1 MHHIIIASSHALITI
16 IPNCVTQRAYH
27 RLLMSTTL
35 EITGYGEP
43 AHAALAN
50 TVERYKREDPLSPV
64 SVIVWSNYMGIA
76 ARRALGQRR
85 GVAAVNFLTPY
96 RLAELLGS
104 TAVAATGKRPIS
116 TPVLAAAVRAVLSDE
131 PGRFEGVHTHPATE
145 RSLVKAHRT
154 LSAVPDHKLDD
165 LAQRTSLTDEVVR
178 VYRAVNRETAHHY
191 YNERDII
198 EAAVEAAAQGSAGLV
213 ELGAPIL
220 FLPQRLKADH
230 ARLLTALGRH
240 TELHVIA
247 GATGCT
253 EADEPVRL
261 AVEQLGAK
269 WSPPSATL
277 SVADRALS
285 VSDADEEVRHALRS
299 IVAASLEGI
308 PHNRCAVLYGSHDP
322 YSRILG
328 DAFDAAGIEWFGQT
342 VRTTESSLMGRALFD
357 MLSLGDHD
365 YSRENVF
372 AWLAGAPVQQ
382 PDRRRIP
389 LMEWE
394 RASRAA
400 GVVSGPGQ
408 WQDRLIRWA
417 QDRKSEAEQF
427 SGDEDQQWRIDRMH
441 READSATELAE
452 FVASLVGDL
461 RRGHG
466 LETWSELAKW
476 CRSLIGAYL
485 GSESRRESW
494 PAHEKRAA
502 ERIAT
507 AIDRIGDLDG
517 IDPHPGVAAFRRALE
532 SQIADDLG
540 LHGKFGHGVLVG
552 PVDLA
557 VGLELDHVVVLGL
570 ADGTMPAR
578 RRDDPLVPDHARQA
592 AELDLPTRADQIR
605 DTHRALLSV
614 MAASGHTLFMFP
626 RGDLRKNA
634 QRTPSRWLLDTCE
647 ARDGVR
653 PTAEDLSRETGDW
666 LVEVPS
672 FVAGL
677 RAADFPA
684 HEQEY
689 DMRAL
694 LDWRDRHGSVS
705 KAPQLKQRQAL
716 GRGVRL
722 IEGRYSNRFTR
733 FDGNLCEG
741 ISADARKRLDPTEG
755 VTSTTRLEAWAKC
768 PHAYFLRHVLG
779 INPVEDPDEQYR
791 ISSLTTGHLVHTV
804 IDRWIIEAR
813 RNGSIPRPM
822 QPWTSDAV
830 ERLVEIGE
838 EEAAGFE
845 RRGLVGRGV
854 YWQRDKRVFLNDLRE
869 FARFDSKQREEHNA
883 TPFASELTFGMPD
896 GRSKAIELPLP
907 GGRSIKLRGAI
918 DRVDQVIG
926 GDLSIIDYKSGST
939 SAFKNLEEDPFVNG
953 TRLQLLLY
961 SLAARRLLG
970 LPEASVF
977 AAYWF
982 VTRKGGFKQHG
993 YRITPELEEAGLKT
1007 VADIVEGIGSGLFPA
1022 HPADPKFRL
1031 WVDCDY
1037 CEPDG
1042 LGLNHQHRDWQ
1053 RKQGDPFLSPYLE
1066 VNGGDNG

>member
-1 MHHIIIASSHALITI
+1 MPIT
-16 IPNCVTQRAYH
+16 
-27 RLLMSTTL
+27 LD
-35 EITGYGEP
+35 ITAYGEP

-50 TVERYKREDPLSPV
+50 AVERYKREDPLSPV
-64 SVIVWSNYMGIA
+64 SVIVCSNYMGIA

-85 GVAAVNFLTPY
+85 GMAAVNFLTPY

-104 TAVAATGKRPIS
+104 AAVAATGKRPIS
-116 TPVLAAAVRAVLSDE
+116 TPVLAGAVRSVLSDE

-145 RSLVKAHRT
+145 QSLMRAHRT
-154 LSAVPDHKLDD
+154 LSAVPDHKLDG
-165 LAQRTSLTDEVVR
+165 LARRTSLTGEVVR
-178 VYRAVNRETAHHY
+178 VYRAVNCETAADY
-191 YNERDII
+191 YNQRDLVD
-198 EAAVEAAAQGSAGLV
+198 AAVEAVAQESAGLA

-220 FLPQRLKADH
+220 FLPQRLTADH

-240 TELHVIA
+240 TELHVIV
-247 GATGCT
+247 GATGCA

-261 AVEQLGAK
+261 AVEQIGAK
-269 WSPPSATL
+269 WSPPSTTM

-299 IVAASLEGI
+299 IVAASLEGT

-322 YSRILG
+322 YSRILS
-328 DAFDAAGIEWFGQT
+328 DALDAAGIEWFGQT
-342 VRTTESSLMGRALFD
+342 VRTTESSLMGRAVLD
-357 MLSLGDHD
+357 MLGLGDHD
-365 YSRENVF
+365 YSREDVF

-389 LMEWE
+389 VMEWE

-408 WQDRLIRWA
+408 WRDRLRRWA
-417 QDRKSEAEQF
+417 EDRKSEAEQF
-427 SGDEDQQWRIDRMH
+427 NGDEDQQWRVNRMH

-452 FVASLVGDL
+452 FVAGLADDL
-461 RRGHG
+461 QRGHHLG
-466 LETWSELAKW
+466 TWSKLAKW
-476 CRSLIGAYL
+476 CQNLIAAYL
-485 GSESRRESW
+485 GSESRREDW

-540 LHGKFGHGVLVG
+540 LHGTFGHGVLVG

-570 ADGTMPAR
+570 AEGTMPAR
-578 RRDDPLVPDHARQA
+578 RRDDPLIPDHARQA
-592 AELDLPTRADQIR
+592 AAPDLPTRADQIR
-605 DTHRALLSV
+605 DTHRALLAV
-614 MAASGHTLFMFP
+614 MAASSHALFMFP

-634 QRTPSRWLLDTCE
+634 QRAPSRWLLDACE

-653 PTAEDLSRETGDW
+653 PTAEDLSHQTGDW

-677 RAADFPA
+677 RATDFPA

-694 LDWRDRHGSVS
+694 LDWRDHHGSVS

-733 FDGNLCEG
+733 FDGNLNEG
-741 ISADARKRLDPTEG
+741 IGADARKRLNPAEG
-755 VTSTTRLEAWAKC
+755 ATSTTRLEAWAKC

-779 INPVEDPDEQYR
+779 INPVEDPEEQYR
-791 ISSLTTGHLVHTV
+791 INSLTSGLLVHTV
-804 IDRWIIEAR
+804 LDRWITEAR
-813 RNGSIPRPM
+813 RNGSIPHPR
-822 QPWTSDAV
+822 QPWTDDAV

-838 EEAAGFE
+838 EEAAGLE

-854 YWQRDKRVFLNDLRE
+854 YWQRDKQVFLNDLRK
-869 FARFDSKQREEHNA
+869 FALFDSLQRKKHNA
-883 TPFASELTFGMPD
+883 TPLASELTFGMPD
-896 GRSKAIELPLP
+896 GRSEAIELPLP
-907 GGRSIKLRGAI
+907 GGRSIRLRGAI
-918 DRVDQVIG
+918 DRVDRITG
-926 GDLSIIDYKSGST
+926 RGLSIIDYKSGST
-939 SAFKNLEEDPFVNG
+939 RDFKKLKEDPFVNG

-961 SLAARRLLG
+961 SLAARQLLG
-970 LPEASVF
+970 LPEASVL

-993 YRITPELEEAGLKT
+993 YHITPELEEAGLKT

-1031 WVDCDY
+1031 WIDCDY

-1053 RKQGDPFLSPYLE
+1053 RKQGDPELSPYLE